1 MGQGEVKR
9 GKHAKIRKMKE
20 KYADQDEEDR
30 QMKMKLT
37 GSKQVQGFDLAKHQE
52 FKHGSLMAAG
62 ASVVEEGGEEDEAAS
77 TEVATQEGGI
87 PVEAE
92 VVEADSEAVV
102 ATEEEEEEKEVAPVE
117 EGAAAETDT
126 AATEVNNEDIEDE
139 EELAKL
145 IKEEDINV
153 VLEDTDVAE
162 IDKLTGQPKSNGK
175 YSNIFSNN
183 NYSNKT

>member
-62 ASVVEEGGEEDEAAS
+62 ASVVEEGGEEDEEQDCEAAS

-102 ATEEEEEEKEVAPVE
+102 ATEEEEEEEEKEVAPVE

-126 AATEVNNEDIEDE
+126 AATEANNEDVEDE

-175 YSNIFSNN
+175 YSNTF
-183 NYSNKT
+183 